1 MGIEAEDGMLLGVGD
16 TVLCIATIEKLRIL
30 FNNKNHCIIIMLLYT
45 STTINVA
52 SGSDKYVYLGSL
64 HSYQL

>member
-1 MGIEAEDGMLLGVGD
+1 MGIEVEDRMLLGVGD

-45 STTINVA
+45 STTINIA
-52 SGSDKYVYLGSL
+52 S
-64 HSYQL
+64 